1 MHLPTPTRYRIGSAI
16 STQMNG
22 INTFVT
28 QEIAVRIKTM
38 IPNTFSGFFFLALS
52 PAIPAA
58 RLTAF
63 VAAST
68 CASNAY
74 SPVIPARQAKIQIAL
89 KMIIR
94 ILMTF
99 KILLRF
105 IMI

>member
-63 VAAST
+63 VTISLIKNIFPKPVSRETAAAST
-68 CASNAY
+68 CVSNA
-74 SPVIPARQAKIQIAL
+74 
-89 KMIIR
+89 
-94 ILMTF
+94 
-99 KILLRF
+99 
-105 IMI
+105 